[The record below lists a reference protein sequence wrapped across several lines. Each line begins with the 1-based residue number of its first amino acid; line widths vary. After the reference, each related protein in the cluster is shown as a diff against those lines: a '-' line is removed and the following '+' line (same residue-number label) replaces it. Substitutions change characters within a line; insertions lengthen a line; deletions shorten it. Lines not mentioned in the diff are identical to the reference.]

1 LDKIKLPWDSKLEIQ
16 MGKENKMRNY
26 LNKIN
31 PVIER
36 LIVDLLVDMPED
48 FVRRKIA
55 NVFL

>member
-1 LDKIKLPWDSKLEIQ
+1 

-48 FVRRKIA
+48 FVRTK
-55 NVFL
+55 NN